1 MLEFKSL
8 IDVIEK
14 NAREDKGIT
23 FITQDKEEYISYEKL
38 YSRALH
44 VLYGLQQQG
53 LKVGDELIFQVV
65 KDDDF
70 LYSFWACILGGFI
83 PVPMPPA
90 VNQEQRA
97 KLFRIWGILK
107 NPHLITTK
115 EIIAALSQSDNDQLK
130 GLISKIHS
138 KAIFVEDLR
147 QEIEKEVNKGAIHNC
162 SNEDI
167 AFIQFSSGS
176 TGDPKGVILTHGNLI
191 SNLLDGIKSAESS
204 CDDSTLSWMPLT
216 HDMGLIGFHMNPLI
230 DGMNQ
235 YVMPTME
242 FLQNPLLWIEK
253 LHKYKLTIT
262 ACPNFG
268 YNHFLKF
275 YNENIDYG
283 WDLSNVKLIFN
294 GAEPINVELSNKF
307 LDIMEKYK
315 LKRNVMFPV
324 YGLAEATLSVSF
336 PPPTE
341 ELIPVMV
348 NRKHL
353 AVGQK
358 IQLCDETNKDC
369 ISFVDLGYGVGC
381 SIRICNDN
389 DEILEG
395 NIVGNIQIK
404 GNSLTNGYYNNLE
417 ATEKLFTKDA
427 WLRTG
432 DLGFLR
438 NGRLAVTGRA
448 KDIIFING
456 QNYYPIDIEKIVE
469 KVNGV
474 KFGSVAACG
483 VVNEAI
489 HKDEIL
495 IFIVAEEELREFY
508 IISENIKRYI
518 NKEMGLEVEKVIPI
532 KALPKTTSGK
542 VQRYKLGAMYQNN
555 EFSNII
561 DGLNK
566 IKEEVDKNRIIESPT
581 NEIEE
586 KLVGIWCKILKQE
599 KIGIGEIFFELGGD
613 SLKATYIIHEINK
626 AFNTNVKI
634 VDLFNKTTIKELAN
648 YIEGLDSSSIER
660 IKPVNI
666 EEHYPLSSAQKRIFT
681 LSNMEKYSTAYNMP
695 QAILIEGTLDIE
707 RFKKSFGIL
716 IKRHESL
723 RTAFCTANGQ
733 PVQKI
738 VENVN
743 FDIKIINKPEEDS
756 LIKYTED
763 NMNFLQD
770 IIEKYITPFDLR
782 KAPLVRVVLI
792 KQEVERCIMVLDMHH
807 IISDGTSMGVLIKDL
822 MCIYNSMELEPLQVQ
837 YKDYA
842 VWHNEKLGS
851 EDMDIQ
857 KQYWLGKFKEE
868 VHVLNLP
875 TDYKRP
881 AMQNFK
887 GNTIKFNIDE
897 ELTTKLKKLGNK
909 TGSSLYM
916 VLLSTYNVLLSKY
929 SGEEDVVVG
938 TVAAGRTHIDVQDVI
953 GMFVNT
959 LVMRSYPKGDKTYNE
974 LLMEVKGECLKSFEY
989 QDYQFE
995 QLVSELEIT
1004 RDISRNPLFDTM
1016 FVMENMELPQINL
1029 GGTHFKPLNYINNI
1043 SKFDLTLFAMEC
1055 GKELHFSYEYS
1066 TRLFKED
1073 TILRAVKHYINIL
1086 EQITSNIEVKI
1097 CDINILNKTE
1107 KETLLVNFNNTY
1119 AEYPKHK
1126 TIQEL
1131 FETQV
1136 EKTPDKVAVVYGKH
1150 RLTYRELNRKANK
1163 LAYSLREKGISRDD
1177 RVAIL
1182 TERNCDTI
1190 AAILGVLKAGG
1201 AYIPIDSSYPED
1213 RIQYILLDSK
1223 AKVLLT
1229 QHSIKSKVKIDIET
1243 LCLED
1248 DDIYSIHEENLNI
1261 INTPKD
1267 LTYIIYTSGSTG
1279 KPKGVMVE
1287 QQGLVNYIYWAVKS
1301 YVKSEEAVF
1310 PLFTTI
1316 SFDLTVTS
1324 IFTPLLSGNTI
1335 IIYNDDEKL
1344 MSIEKVIT
1352 ENKCTVVKL
1361 TPAHLKLIKSLDNS
1375 KSSIKRF
1382 IVGGEE
1388 LETELAKEVYKSF
1401 NGKIEICNE
1410 YGPTETVVGCMI
1422 HVYDIN
1428 KDNKKGVPIGVPS
1441 DNVKIYVLDK
1451 YLKPTALNVPGEM
1464 YISGDGVARGYIN
1477 RDELTKASFIESPF
1491 VKGERIYKTGD
1502 LARWISDGTIEY
1514 FGRIDDQVKIRGFR
1528 IEIGEIQNQ
1537 LLKHKHIKDAV
1548 VLAKQRESGDKYL
1561 CAYFVSDE
1569 ELTVSQLRIHLSI
1582 NLPEYMVP
1590 PYFIQID
1597 KMPLTHNG
1605 KVDKKALP
1613 EPDEYTMCTGEEY
1626 VAATTE
1632 DTNIMAEIWAEVL
1645 NLEKVGIND
1654 NYFALGGDSI
1664 KAIQIVS
1671 KLREVGIN
1679 INVKDILIYQTI
1691 DKLSSN
1697 VDSSVKGKECYQGI
1711 VEGNL
1716 SLAPI
1721 QHWFMNQ
1728 NFSNVS
1734 YYNQSVLLRFKKPSS
1749 NEILEKTFKK
1759 LIKHHDALRLNY
1771 NSGEN
1776 KVFFNNDFIN
1786 KDFVIE
1792 TFDVSAL
1799 KEEEQL
1805 KEIESFGTRL
1815 KGSFNIESGTLIK
1828 AAIIKREK
1836 DELLL
1841 ITAHHLLVDGVSW
1854 RIVLEDLVN
1863 IYGALER
1870 GEKTNIPLKTSSLV
1884 DWNETLI
1891 EYSNNHEL
1899 LSGKELWTDMEY
1911 NDFKLPVDFEEKGIP
1926 QYKHMVR
1933 GQLTEETT
1941 AGLLTNA
1948 NKPYNTQIN
1957 HLLITALYKTVA
1969 QWTSEK
1975 RITIEMEGHGRNIG
1989 NTDLSR
1995 TVGWFTAMYPVSLE
2009 VTSGGIGENIKEIK
2023 EQMMKIPNNGV
2034 GYGIL
2039 KYVSEENYVSHA
2051 SEIRFNYLGQFD
2063 KEVDNELFS
2072 ISNIYTGE
2080 ESDARNSM
2088 TTKVDINCMV
2098 VNGVFT
2104 IEIGFNRNQY
2114 KIETLENFKE
2124 NYLLNLKSIAAHTLK
2139 ENEVHY
2145 TPSDFKGCKL
2155 QQRDIDSLFVG
2166 NNKLKSA
2173 VYTAEEVVEDI
2184 MPLTSLQEKMLNCY
2198 KKNPNSEEYFVQI
2211 SLKLETAIDTEIF
2224 KKAWQ
2229 VVIQSNDILRTLY
2242 RWENLSNPVQIVLKN
2257 HEVPIRVQDL
2267 SNLHEDMKCKALRD
2281 IKAEDIKEAIDL
2293 STAPFRLTLCKL
2305 SDKEC
2310 ELIISNHHII
2320 YDGWSN
2326 GIILK
2331 EFIEAYKSLLE
2342 GKTPTSISKAQ
2353 FKDFVVYT
2361 EKQNRYEEEGY
2372 WNEYLKGYNQKVLM
2386 PRYNDSTELPIV
2398 GRNYVYSLNEK
2409 ITKDLESFCRER
2421 RVTQAALFYTAWGM
2435 LLGKYSGNNDIVF
2448 GTITSGRKAKMK
2460 GIEEIVGLCMN
2471 TIPLR
2476 MNMEENINELLE
2488 SVNEN
2493 LKLREE
2499 FENTPFMDIKS
2510 YSQLKDEES
2519 LFDSAVI
2526 VENYPLDEEL
2536 KGNGS
2541 ILRVKAYDAYELMS
2555 YDITIQIMTFGETKI
2570 KFLYNE
2576 SFFELVTIQA
2586 MAEKYCKTIIEI
2598 IFNM

>member
-1 MLEFKSL
+1 MLEFKNL

-38 YSRALH
+38 YNRALH
-44 VLYGLQQQG
+44 VLYGLQQEG

-65 KDDDF
+65 RDDDF
-70 LYSFWACILGGFI
+70 LYNFWACILGGFI

-97 KLFRIWGILK
+97 KFFRIWDILK

-115 EIIAALSQSDNDQLK
+115 EMIAALSQNDNGELK
-130 GLISKIHS
+130 GLISKIHCNT
-138 KAIFVEDLR
+138 IFVEDLR
-147 QEIEKEVNKGAIHNC
+147 QEIEQGVHKGAIHKC
-162 SNEDI
+162 SKEDI

-176 TGDPKGVILTHGNLI
+176 TGDPKGVILTHGNLT
-191 SNLLDGIKSAESS
+191 SNLLDGIKSAESTS
-204 CDDSTLSWMPLT
+204 EDSSLSWMPLT
-216 HDMGLIGFHMNPLI
+216 HDMGLIGFHINPLTN
-230 DGMNQ
+230 GMNQ
-235 YVMPTME
+235 YVMSTME
-242 FLQNPLLWIEK
+242 FLQNPLLWVEK
-253 LHKYKLTIT
+253 LHKYKPTIT
-262 ACPNFG
+262 VCPNFG

-275 YNENIDYG
+275 YNEDIDYG
-283 WDLSNVKLIFN
+283 WDLSNIKLVFN

-307 LDIMEKYK
+307 LDIMKKYK

-324 YGLAEATLSVSF
+324 YGMAEATLSVSF
-336 PPPTE
+336 PPPGE
-341 ELIPVMV
+341 ELIPVRV

-353 AVGQK
+353 AVGEK
-358 IQLCDETNKDC
+358 IKLCDETSKDC

-389 DEILEG
+389 DEILEES
-395 NIVGNIQIK
+395 IVGNIQLR
-404 GNSLTNGYYNNLE
+404 GSSLSKGYYNNTE
-417 ATEKLFTKDA
+417 ATEKLFAKDG

-438 NGRLAVTGRA
+438 KGRLAVTGRA

-456 QNYYPIDIEKIVE
+456 QNYYPVDIEKIVE
-469 KVNGV
+469 KVEGV
-474 KFGSVAACG
+474 KFGTVAACG
-483 VVNEAI
+483 VFNARI

-495 IFIVAEEELREFY
+495 IFIISEGELKEFY
-508 IISENIKRYI
+508 NLSENIKRYI

-532 KALPKTTSGK
+532 KALPKTSSGK
-542 VQRYKLGAMYQNN
+542 VQRYKLGTMYQNN

-566 IKEEVDKNRIIESPT
+566 IKEDVDKNRIIESPT

-586 KLVGIWCKILKQE
+586 RLVEIWSKILKAE
-599 KIGIGEIFFELGGD
+599 KIGISESFFELGGD

-634 VDLFNKTTIKELAN
+634 VDLFNKTTIKELAKF
-648 YIEGLDSSSIER
+648 IERLDSSSIER

-666 EEHYPLSSAQKRIFT
+666 EEYYSLSSAQKRIFT
-681 LSNMEKYSTAYNMP
+681 LSNMEECSTAYNMP
-695 QAILIEGTLDIE
+695 QAILIEGSLDIE
-707 RFKKSFGIL
+707 KFKKSFDLL

-738 VENVN
+738 VEDIN
-743 FDIKIINKPEEDS
+743 FDIKIINSWEEDF

-763 NMNFLQD
+763 NMSFSEN
-770 IIEKYITPFDLR
+770 IINKYITPFDLR
-782 KAPLVRVVLI
+782 KAPLLRVVLI
-792 KQEVERCIMVLDMHH
+792 KQENEKHIMILDMHH
-807 IISDGTSMGVLIKDL
+807 IISDGTSMGVFIKDL
-822 MCIYNSMELEPLQVQ
+822 MCIYNGMELEPLQIQ

-842 VWHNEKLGS
+842 IWHNEKLES
-851 EDMDIQ
+851 KEIDIQ
-857 KQYWLGKFKEE
+857 KGYWLDKFKEE
-868 VHVLNLP
+868 VPVLNLP
-875 TDYKRP
+875 TDYSRP
-881 AMQNFK
+881 AVQDFS

-897 ELTTKLKKLGNK
+897 VLTKKLKHLGNK

-929 SGEEDVVVG
+929 SGEEDIVVG
-938 TVAAGRTHIDVQDVI
+938 TVAAGRTHIDAEDII

-959 LVMRSYPKGDKTYNE
+959 LVMRSYPKGDKPYSE
-974 LLMEVKGECLKSFEY
+974 LLMEVKEECLKSFEY

-1004 RDISRNPLFDTM
+1004 RDLSRNPLFDTM
-1016 FVMENMELPQINL
+1016 FVMENMELPEMNL
-1029 GGTHFKPLNYINNI
+1029 GGTHFKPLDYTNNI

-1055 GKELHFSYEYS
+1055 DNELHFSYEYS
-1066 TRLFKED
+1066 TRLFKEE
-1073 TILRAVKHYINIL
+1073 TILRAAAHYINIL

-1097 CDINILNKTE
+1097 CDINILNKAE

-1131 FETQV
+1131 FEMQV
-1136 EKTPDKVAVVYGKH
+1136 EKTPDKVAVIYENH
-1150 RLTYRELNRKANK
+1150 RLTYRELNEKANK
-1163 LAYSLREKGISRDD
+1163 LAFTLREKGICRDD

-1182 TERNCDTI
+1182 TERNCNTV
-1190 AAILGVLKAGG
+1190 AAILGVLKSGG
-1201 AYIPIDSSYPED
+1201 AYIPIDSGYPED
-1213 RIQYILLDSK
+1213 RIQYILEDSR

-1229 QHSIKSKVKIDIET
+1229 QHNIKDKAKIDIET

-1248 DDIYSIHEENLNI
+1248 EHIYSTHKGNLNI

-1301 YVKSEEAVF
+1301 YVKNEEAVF

-1324 IFTPLLSGNTI
+1324 IFTPLVSGNTI

-1375 KSSIKRF
+1375 KSNIKRF

-1388 LETELAKEVYKSF
+1388 LETELAKEIHNSF

-1428 KDNKKGVPIGVPS
+1428 KDVKKGVPIGVPS

-1477 RDELTKASFIESPF
+1477 RDELTKERFIESPF
-1491 VKGERIYKTGD
+1491 EKGERIYRTGD
-1502 LARWISDGTIEY
+1502 LARWIDDGTMEY

-1548 VLAKQRESGDKYL
+1548 VLVKVRENGDKYL

-1590 PYFIQID
+1590 SYFIQID

-1605 KVDKKALP
+1605 KVNKKALP
-1613 EPDEYTMCTGEEY
+1613 EPDEYTLCTGEEY

-1645 NLEKVGIND
+1645 GLEKVGIND

-1671 KLREVGIN
+1671 KLRDEGIN
-1679 INVKDILIYQTI
+1679 INVKDILVYQTI

-1697 VDSSVKGKECYQGI
+1697 VDSSIKGKEHYQGI

-1716 SLAPI
+1716 SLTPI

-1728 NFSNVS
+1728 NFSNAS
-1734 YYNQSVLLRFKKPSS
+1734 YYNQSLLLRFKKSA
-1749 NEILEKTFKK
+1749 NIEILEKAFKK
-1759 LIKHHDALRLNY
+1759 LISHHDALRLNY
-1771 NSGEN
+1771 NSIEN
-1776 KVFFNNDFIN
+1776 KMFFNNDLIN
-1786 KDFVIE
+1786 SDFVIE
-1792 TFDVSAL
+1792 TFDVSTL

-1805 KEIESFGTRL
+1805 KEIQSFGTRL
-1815 KGSFNIESGTLIK
+1815 KGSLNINSGVLIK

-1863 IYGALER
+1863 IYGALEN
-1870 GEKTNIPLKTSSLV
+1870 GEKINIPLKTSSLV
-1884 DWNETLI
+1884 DWNDTLM

-1899 LSGKELWTDMEY
+1899 LSEKELWTQMEY
-1911 NDFKLPVDFEEKGIP
+1911 DDFKLPVDFEEQGAQ
-1926 QYKHMVR
+1926 QYKHMVK

-1957 HLLITALYKTVA
+1957 YLLITALYKTVA
-1969 QWTSEK
+1969 QWISKK
-1975 RITIEMEGHGRNIG
+1975 RITIEMEGHGRNIED
-1989 NTDLSR
+1989 TDLSR

-2009 VTSGGIGENIKEIK
+2009 VTSDCIGENIKEIK

-2039 KYVSEENYVSHA
+2039 KYVSEENYDSQA

-2080 ESDARNSM
+2080 ESDASNSM
-2088 TTKVDINCMV
+2088 TTKIDINCMV

-2114 KIETLENFKE
+2114 KIETLENFMD
-2124 NYLLNLKSIAAHTLK
+2124 NYLLNLKAIAQHTLG
-2139 ENEVHY
+2139 ENKVHY

-2155 QQRDIDSLFVG
+2155 QQRDIDNLFVG
-2166 NNKLKSA
+2166 DNKLK
-2173 VYTAEEVVEDI
+2173 EEVVEDI
-2184 MPLTSLQEKMLNCY
+2184 MPLTSLQEKMINCY

-2211 SLKLETAIDTEIF
+2211 SLKLEAVIDTEVF

-2229 VVIQSNDILRTLY
+2229 VVIESNDILRTLY

-2257 HEVPIRVQDL
+2257 HEVPIRIQDF
-2267 SNLHEDMKCKALRD
+2267 SNLHEDMKCKALSD
-2281 IKAEDIKEAIDL
+2281 MKAQDIKEAIDL

-2331 EFIEAYKSLLE
+2331 EFMEAYKSLLE
-2342 GKTPTSISKAQ
+2342 GKTPTRLSKVQ
-2353 FKDFVVYT
+2353 FKDFIVNT
-2361 EKQNRYEEEGY
+2361 EKQNRYEETGY
-2372 WNEYLKGYNQKVLM
+2372 WNEYLKGYNTKVLM
-2386 PRYNDSTELPIV
+2386 PRDNNSKELPIV

-2421 RVTQAALFYTAWGM
+2421 RVTQAALFYTVWGV
-2435 LLGKYSGNNDIVF
+2435 LLRKYSSKDDIVF
-2448 GTITSGRKAKMK
+2448 GTITSGRKSKMK

-2476 MNMEENINELLE
+2476 MNMKENINELLE
-2488 SVNEN
+2488 TVNEN

-2510 YSQLKDEES
+2510 YSELKDEES

-2536 KGNGS
+2536 KGNGG
-2541 ILRVKAYDAYELMS
+2541 ILKVKSYDAFELMS

-2570 KFLYNE
+2570 KFIYNE
-2576 SFFELVTIQA
+2576 SFFELSTVEA
-2586 MAEKYCKTIIEI
+2586 MAEEYCRILTEI
-2598 IFNM
+2598 ILNM